1 MGNNTSSSQPQR
13 VASSTPSTKPPPI
26 RKDDPLPATASI
38 DGISVG
44 SSQGCSECILTVS
57 QGISSS
63 AAQIYRDQGTIPRE
77 KCSEFTQDTFDYSGI
92 TGLSDA
98 KSKTPFE
105 TVKNKLLKGTYYI
118 FNNDGTGTCTR
129 TFFKPEDLNAITKIT
144 DIPWS
149 KAIKGDTKKMSDNP
163 IALSSTKLIIK
174 PSIPFRIY
182 FNGEQIDVKIM
193 TLFHPSPIRIENV
206 QHDAVLTLGDPA
218 DLSSKVIVMV
228 PLAGSSLPTQTS
240 SFIEKVA
247 TYIPGALIAN
257 ASTGLFDAVNV
268 PTGNDWNLSTLLP
281 GSPRNGENIVNVGY
295 FSWETA
301 PRLEPKLRNIVQAP
315 ANLPDVHHYGW
326 KPAENSPSLRYIML
340 KDAVTIN
347 AFDLQTIRMLPITSP
362 TDAIQPPLIDTLVY
376 SPPTTCKDK
385 PYDKSCDPFANI
397 PVKKPIDSGVLW
409 QTILGIIGSLAMLIG
424 LYFAIKYAS
433 DKKWGLWL
441 KNKITGSGTGTGT
454 GTLKLPNFF
463 SRKGTPATSGT
474 GTGVLPTLLPTNP
487 AGNFSIT
494 NPGAGTG
501 LVVPGAGTGL
511 IPPTTTT
518 TTTTR
523 KITPKRTT
531 FANKG
536 PVANPIQQ
544 ALKKANK
551 SGITMPD
558 MRTPEQI
565 ARDLASARVK
575 NRFTTNQ
582 VRGSRSGTSP

>member
-1 MGNNTSSSQPQR
+1 
-13 VASSTPSTKPPPI
+13 
-26 RKDDPLPATASI
+26 
-38 DGISVG
+38 
-44 SSQGCSECILTVS
+44 
-57 QGISSS
+57 
-63 AAQIYRDQGTIPRE
+63 
-77 KCSEFTQDTFDYSGI
+77 
-92 TGLSDA
+92 
-98 KSKTPFE
+98 
-105 TVKNKLLKGTYYI
+105 
-118 FNNDGTGTCTR
+118 
-129 TFFKPEDLNAITKIT
+129 
-144 DIPWS
+144 
-149 KAIKGDTKKMSDNP
+149 
-163 IALSSTKLIIK
+163 
-174 PSIPFRIY
+174 
-182 FNGEQIDVKIM
+182 M

-240 SFIEKVA
+240 SFIEKIA

-257 ASTGLFDAVNV
+257 TSTGLFDAVNV

-281 GSPRNGENIVNVGY
+281 GSPRNGENVVNVGY

-518 TTTTR
+518 TTR